1 MIPQSGDI
9 WQYSRP
15 DRDDN
20 GLTVLL
26 HEYIGP
32 HPSHLSEGDELSYYG
47 LDLLTGEYD
56 EFVFNVLNMAY
67 WRKLA

>member
-1 MIPQSGDI
+1 MIPQPGDI
-9 WQYSRP
+9 WQYTQHGRA
-15 DRDDN
+15 DN

-26 HEYIGP
+26 HECMGSR
-32 HPSHLSEGDELSYYG
+32 PSRFAEGDELSYYG

-56 EFVFNVLNMAY
+56 EFIFNNTNMAY